1 MKIGDTIR
9 ARRRALGLTQEALA
23 GKLGVS
29 APAVN
34 KWERALNYPDITL
47 LPVLA
52 RILGVDLN
60 TLLCFREDMSREE
73 VGLFLNELLETAK
86 AEGAAAAFQLA
97 GNKLREFPND
107 DLLAVSIAGLLEG
120 VLAMYPE
127 GGGEEREA
135 WEGEIAALYERA
147 AQSTDPRVREQAV
160 CVIAARCAGR
170 GELERAEALLEQLPD
185 GHRQKRTLAAAL
197 RRKQGRYEEAWV
209 LLEEELLGGANAVQ
223 NTLLHMVNLAV
234 AEGDQNRAGTLAELA
249 SAAAGNLGLPDCV
262 ALSASL
268 QLALAEKDGPRAL
281 VLLEEVLESLT
292 APWDW
297 RASPLYRHLPGKE
310 GAGESQ
316 RALLRPLLDQLE
328 ADPESQFLKDVPGY
342 AALAERYRKYSD

>member
-60 TLLCFREDMSREE
+60 TLLCFREYMSREE

-170 GELERAEALLEQLPD
+170 GELERAEALL
-185 GHRQKRTLAAAL
+185 
-197 RRKQGRYEEAWV
+197 
-209 LLEEELLGGANAVQ
+209 GGANAVQ

-234 AEGDQNRAGTLAELA
+234 AEGDQSRAGTLAELA

-310 GAGESQ
+310 
-316 RALLRPLLDQLE
+316 RALLQPLLDQLE

>member
-1 MKIGDTIR
+1 M
-9 ARRRALGLTQEALA
+9 
-23 GKLGVS
+23 
-29 APAVN
+29 
-34 KWERALNYPDITL
+34 
-47 LPVLA
+47 
-52 RILGVDLN
+52 
-60 TLLCFREDMSREE
+60 
-73 VGLFLNELLETAK
+73 
-86 AEGAAAAFQLA
+86 
-97 GNKLREFPND
+97 
-107 DLLAVSIAGLLEG
+107 
-120 VLAMYPE
+120 
-127 GGGEEREA
+127 
-135 WEGEIAALYERA
+135 
-147 AQSTDPRVREQAV
+147 
-160 CVIAARCAGR
+160 
-170 GELERAEALLEQLPD
+170 EALLEKLPD

-234 AEGDQNRAGTLAELA
+234 AEGDQSRAGTLAELA